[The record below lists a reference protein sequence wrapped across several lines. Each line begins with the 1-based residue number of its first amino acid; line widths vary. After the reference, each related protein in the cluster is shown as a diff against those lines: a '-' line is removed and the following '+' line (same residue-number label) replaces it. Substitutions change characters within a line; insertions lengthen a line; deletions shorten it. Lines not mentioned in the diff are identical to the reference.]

1 MVKKMYKNSEKPS
14 MSNPDKGKNG
24 QQSGSMGS
32 KYRGNNYNS
41 IQDSIESS
49 DKKKLNIKKY

>member
-1 MVKKMYKNSEKPS
+1 MYKMDKDYKKPS
-14 MSNPDKGKNG
+14 MGSPDKGKDG

-49 DKKKLNIKKY
+49 DKKKLNYKKY